1 MINSLD
7 KLTLRGFKSIRELED
22 FELKNLNIL
31 IGANG
36 AGKSNL
42 IAFFQ
47 MLKAQADGA
56 LKSYITLNGGIED
69 LLYKGREPA
78 SKMELAACFGSG
90 LYRLSIVPG
99 VGESYEVIESAPF
112 SNAEARHGDQID
124 SARDNSARDSEAL
137 AVGEE
142 GESYSNEHILKMVH
156 ESIRAWKI
164 YHFHDTSTSAAMRHS
179 EIVEDDKYLRHDAS
193 NIAPYLLRL
202 REEKPF
208 AYGKILFACQ
218 LVAPFIEDFILEPK
232 QLGPKT
238 KVSLTWKAKGSDYP
252 MQAYHLSDGT
262 IRFICLATALL
273 QPNLPPMIILDEPDL
288 SLHPEAIHILSE
300 LIESAARKI
309 QVVVTTQSPLLL
321 DEFAIEDI
329 VVVKR
334 DDRQSGFERLKHE
347 DFNVWL
353 EEYSV
358 GELWTM
364 NVIQGD
370 LAHEPGCQCL

>member
-1 MINSLD
+1 MTNSLD
-7 KLTLRGFKSIRELED
+7 KLTIRGFKSIRELD
-22 FELKNLNIL
+22 GLELKNLNIL

-69 LLYKGREPA
+69 LLHKGREPA
-78 SKMELAACFGSG
+78 SKMELEACFGSD

-112 SNAEARHGDQID
+112 SNAEAGHGDQID
-124 SARDNSARDSEAL
+124 GTRDKSARDREAL

-156 ESIRAWKI
+156 ESIRAWKV

-193 NIAPYLLRL
+193 NIAPYLLRI
-202 REEKPF
+202 REEEPF
-208 AYGKILFACQ
+208 AYKEILFACQ
-218 LVAPFIEDFILEPK
+218 LVAPFIEDFILKPK

-273 QPNLPPMIILDEPDL
+273 QPNLPPMIILDEPEMGL
-288 SLHPEAIHILSE
+288 QPTALNIAEE
-300 LIESAARKI
+300 LIEAAARET
-309 QVVVTTQSPLLL
+309 QVVVATQAPLML
-321 DEFAIEDI
+321 DECDAEDVI
-329 VVVKR
+329 LVKR
-334 DDRQSGFERLKHE
+334 RDGQSTFERLKHE
-347 DFNVWL
+347 DYKGWL
-353 EEYSV
+353 EEYTV
-358 GELWTM
+358 GGLWLK
-364 NVIQGD
+364 NVIPGGKS
-370 LAHEPGCQCL
+370 HE